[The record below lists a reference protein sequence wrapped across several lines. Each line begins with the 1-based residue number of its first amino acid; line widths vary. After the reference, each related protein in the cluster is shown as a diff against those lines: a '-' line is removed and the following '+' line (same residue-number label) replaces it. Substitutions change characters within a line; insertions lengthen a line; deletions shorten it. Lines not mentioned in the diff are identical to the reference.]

1 MAEQLEQ
8 QVDNLKIAEPN
19 PETVVDEKTADT
31 PAPNQVRNCTIYIY
45 ICDIRT
51 NRVLIGR

>member
-19 PETVVDEKTADT
+19 PETVVDDKTADT
-31 PAPNQVRNCTIYIY
+31 PAPNQVRNCTVYIY
-45 ICDIRT
+45 VT
-51 NRVLIGR
+51 LGLIVC